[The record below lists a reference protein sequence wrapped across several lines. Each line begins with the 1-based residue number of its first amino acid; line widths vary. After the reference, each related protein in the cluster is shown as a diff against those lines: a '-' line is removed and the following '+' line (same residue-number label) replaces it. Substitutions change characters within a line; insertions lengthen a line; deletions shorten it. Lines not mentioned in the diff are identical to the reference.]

1 MSIEWIGFL
10 AAILTTGAYIP
21 QVIKIWK
28 TKTADG
34 VSLSMYWVML
44 TGVSLW
50 GIYGILIESYPIILA
65 NVITLI
71 LLVTIIIFKLKHK

>member
-21 QVIKIWK
+21 QVLKIWK

-71 LLVTIIIFKLKHK
+71 LLVTIIIFKQKHK

>member
-28 TKTADG
+28 IKTADG

>member
-21 QVIKIWK
+21 QAYKIWK
-28 TKTADG
+28 TKNADG
-34 VSLSMYWVML
+34 VSLTMYLVML

-65 NVITLI
+65 NLVSFI
-71 LLVTIIIFKLKHK
+71 LLSTIILFKLKQK